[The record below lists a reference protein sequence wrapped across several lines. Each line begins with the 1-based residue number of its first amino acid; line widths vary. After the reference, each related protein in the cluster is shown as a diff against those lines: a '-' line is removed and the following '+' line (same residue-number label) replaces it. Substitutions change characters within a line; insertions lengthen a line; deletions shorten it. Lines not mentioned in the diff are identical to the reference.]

1 MNAFAVRI
9 CGKIP
14 LKTFQIH
21 FFRGKIIIQMNLKR
35 FYALIK

>member
-1 MNAFAVRI
+1 MHLQLEFVVRYL
-9 CGKIP
+9 

-21 FFRGKIIIQMNLKR
+21 FFMGKIIIQMNLKR